1 MNNDYTMPFK
11 YWLYVWGMLVAFFA
25 FSYVAF
31 APEGFSVAILMSIIV
46 AALITLWLVAVH
58 LMWFEGSLLLKVL
71 ALIFGGLFA
80 VVFVILIQF
89 VYENLILKNPEAC
102 Q

>member
-1 MNNDYTMPFK
+1 MPFK

>member
-1 MNNDYTMPFK
+1 MPSK
-11 YWLYVWGMLVAFFA
+11 YWLYVWGILVVFFA
-25 FSYVAF
+25 FSYAAF
-31 APEGFSVAILMSIIV
+31 MPEGSGMVILTSILVAG
-46 AALITLWLVAVH
+46 AFTLWLVVVH
-58 LMWFEGSLLLKVL
+58 LMWFTGGLLLKIL

-89 VYENLILKNPEAC
+89 GYENLILKKNPGAC